1 MDLGTVR
8 SKFIL
13 THLRRALV
21 AENRSLVSEA
31 AFEFRRY
38 FTWFADSIAEPDREL
53 ISYQLRLLED
63 SCTNNREQIRIEST
77 LR

>member
-8 SKFIL
+8 SKFIQI
-13 THLRRALV
+13 HLRRALL
-21 AENRSLVSEA
+21 AEDKSLTWQA
-31 AFEFRRY
+31 ALEFRRY
-38 FTWFADSIAEPDREL
+38 FNWFAHSITEPDREL

-63 SCTNNREQIRIEST
+63 SCTHNREQTHTEST

>member
-8 SKFIL
+8 SKFIQ
-13 THLRRALV
+13 TQLRRALV
-21 AENRSLVSEA
+21 ADDKSLTWQTA
-31 AFEFRRY
+31 LEFRRY
-38 FTWFADSIAEPDREL
+38 FNWFANSITEPDREL

-63 SCTNNREQIRIEST
+63 SCTHNREQIRIEST